1 MTDEL
6 SERIRSVLADDP
18 NVGEI
23 RMFGGLCFTLN
34 GNMLVGRMKS
44 GDLLARVGVE
54 REPDALAMDGASRMD
69 FTGRGMPGFVV
80 VSADALQDDEVLRS
94 WIAMATAYVGPIPP
108 KVKPAPSA
116 KKKAAKAKTA

>member
-6 SERIRSVLADDP
+6 SQRIRSVLADDP

-54 REPDALAMDGASRMD
+54 REPDALAMDGAARMD
-69 FTGRGMPGFVV
+69 FTGRGMPGFIV
-80 VSADALQDDEVLRS
+80 VSADALQDDEVLRR
-94 WIAMATAYVGPIPP
+94 WIAMATAYVGPLPP
-108 KVKPAPSA
+108 KVKPAPKA
-116 KKKAAKAKTA
+116 KKKAAKAKSA